1 MEVTKPLTAQCRRTA
16 LRPIHLDV
24 LTAPN
29 LNRIPHAFLQ
39 TKSAAQGRAVFFS
52 SYSYYLIFAAPTRQ
66 MRRNY
71 ISPESS
77 YLLTFR
83 PQLPL
88 DKIFANKPLI
98 SQRFTKKLPL
108 TR

>member
-39 TKSAAQGRAVFFS
+39 TKSAAQGRAVFFFFLFLLS
-52 SYSYYLIFAAPTRQ
+52 HFRRPNPTNAAKLYLP
-66 MRRNY
+66 
-71 ISPESS
+71 
-77 YLLTFR
+77 
-83 PQLPL
+83 
-88 DKIFANKPLI
+88 
-98 SQRFTKKLPL
+98 
-108 TR
+108 